1 MKKIIL
7 AIIILNITAAVYAKT
22 TIKIP
27 VDFIS
32 EITKTKEFKSSFNIA
47 ERILVKQ
54 IINNSK
60 INGIK
65 LKKYNI
71 DTLMEAFNKDNML
84 QKYGTNKLVEP
95 MTGITFEFNSDGKCK
110 KEACTIVVD
119 LNPNDNQGIQN
130 EINEEDKNTET
141 NNDSKMIFTLK
152 RNSKNELEVVFPEGE
167 E

>member
-7 AIIILNITAAVYAKT
+7 ALIVLSIAPIAYAKT
-22 TIKIP
+22 SIKIP

-32 EITKTKEFKSSFNIA
+32 EITKTKEFKSGFNIA

-60 INGIK
+60 INGVK
-65 LKKYNI
+65 LKKYNV
-71 DTLMEAFNKDNML
+71 DTLMETFNKDNML

-119 LNPNDNQGIQN
+119 LNPNNNQENQN
-130 EINEEDKNTET
+130 EIKEENAEG
-141 NNDSKMIFTLK
+141 NNDNKMVFTLK
-152 RNSKNELEVVFPEGE
+152 RNSKNELEVIFPETKE
-167 E
+167 